1 VSQPFGNVD
10 AMARGVG
17 ARPWVPRVGAGTKRG
32 PVARPNIT
40 AEYLALAGRID
51 ELADEYPSRDAFA
64 HAVGMSRG
72 VVYAWIDCK
81 RHPQANSLIRICIL
95 LNVHPNWLL
104 LGIGPKRP
112 PEGQRI
118 SKMLVDCHAA

>member
-1 VSQPFGNVD
+1 MSHPFGTVETV
-10 AMARGVG
+10 AIGG
-17 ARPWVPRVGAGTKRG
+17 RPWVPPVAKRG

-51 ELADEYPSRDAFA
+51 ELAAEYPSRDAFA
-64 HAVGMSRG
+64 HAVGMSRC

-81 RHPQANSLIRICIL
+81 RHPQANSLMRICIL

-112 PEGQRI
+112 PEGERI
-118 SKMLVDCHAA
+118 SKMLVDCHGH